1 MSANLCA
8 HSNRSPIASP
18 LTIRPSHDTPDRG
31 MQEGKMTLLIVSAI
45 FVIWLF
51 LVLR

>member
-1 MSANLCA
+1 
-8 HSNRSPIASP
+8 
-18 LTIRPSHDTPDRG
+18 

>member
-1 MSANLCA
+1 MAFS
-8 HSNRSPIASP
+8 SPSPSPCGAAP

>member
-1 MSANLCA
+1 MT
-8 HSNRSPIASP
+8 PIVSY
-18 LTIRPSHDTPDRG
+18 LRVSTG